1 MAMPIVGVRE
11 FTPDHDWPG
20 LFGEQT
26 EKTAT
31 PGLGGGR
38 AGVLHAYAG
47 ALWASSPSRSSPRIE
62 RMLAPQLHTSA
73 KHREA
78 FCYAMIVYIIPF
90 PLVSGKRDRDD
101 RYAPRGSSL

>member
-1 MAMPIVGVRE
+1 MPIVGVRE
-11 FTPDHDWPG
+11 FTPDHDWLG

-31 PGLGGGR
+31 PGLEDERR
-38 AGVLHAYAG
+38 AGWCAAIR